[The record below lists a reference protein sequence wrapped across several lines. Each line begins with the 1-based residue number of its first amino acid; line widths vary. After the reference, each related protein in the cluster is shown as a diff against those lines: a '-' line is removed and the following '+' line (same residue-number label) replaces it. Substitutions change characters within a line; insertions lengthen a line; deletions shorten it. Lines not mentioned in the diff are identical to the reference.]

1 MVLNILII
9 KIFWEE
15 EKIYWLNFKFV
26 MVILWYVKFIYVL
39 NVVYLFIVGL
49 KVWVNFLNWVKVGFI
64 LILFFG

>member
-26 MVILWYVKFIYVL
+26 KVILWYVKFIYVL

>member
-26 MVILWYVKFIYVL
+26 KVILWYVKFIYVF

>member
-26 MVILWYVKFIYVL
+26 KVILWYVKFIYVL

-49 KVWVNFLNWVKVGFI
+49 KVWVNFLNWVKVGFS